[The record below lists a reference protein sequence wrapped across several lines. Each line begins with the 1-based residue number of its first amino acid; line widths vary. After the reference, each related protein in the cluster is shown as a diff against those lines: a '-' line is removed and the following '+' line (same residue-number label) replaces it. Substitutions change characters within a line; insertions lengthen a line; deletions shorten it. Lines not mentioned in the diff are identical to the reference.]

1 MPLMPV
7 IPLGIHTKDF
17 EFSTQQK
24 QNARAALGADTNT
37 LVVMFMGRLS
47 FHAKAHP
54 LAMYQALEI
63 ASQKA
68 SQNGHKVV
76 LVECGWHA
84 NEFIQNAYK
93 EAAQLAC
100 PSVKVITLDG
110 RIADNR
116 TTAWAGADIF
126 CSLSD
131 NIQETFGIVPI
142 EAMAAGLPV
151 VVSDWDGYKDTV
163 RHGIDGFRIPTSMPK
178 PGMAN
183 DLALRHALQVDTY
196 DMYCGFTSSLI
207 AVDIQAA
214 ALALGQ
220 LFESSQLRAQMG
232 EAGRKRADEVYDWK
246 VVIAQYEGLWTQQH
260 ELRRQ
265 AQLEIESKK
274 LSISNIWPARIDP
287 FFSFESYPTSLVQE
301 STLLCVVDV
310 SKELALQRAKQY
322 LNLAMVSYAKLVLPN
337 LQEIEWVLSQAPEN
351 TTLPKPALDW
361 VKEIPEERKSLVFR
375 SLSWLIKMGIL
386 KITS

>member
-1 MPLMPV
+1 
-7 IPLGIHTKDF
+7 
-17 EFSTQQK
+17 
-24 QNARAALGADTNT
+24 
-37 LVVMFMGRLS
+37 MFMGRLS

-68 SQNGHKVV
+68 SQHGKKVV

-151 VVSDWDGYKDTV
+151 VASDWDGYKDTV
-163 RHGIDGFRIPTSMPK
+163 RHEIDGFRIPTSMPK
-178 PGMAN
+178 AGMAN

-207 AVDIQAA
+207 AVDIEAA

-220 LFESSQLRAQMG
+220 LFESGELRAQMG
-232 EAGRKRADEVYDWK
+232 AAGRKRAEEVYDWK

-265 AQLEIESKK
+265 AQLDIESKK
-274 LSISNIWPARIDP
+274 QAISNIWPARIDP
-287 FFSFESYPTSLVQE
+287 FFSFESYPSSVVQE
-301 STLLCVVDV
+301 STQLCLVDT
-310 SKELALQRAKQY
+310 SKELAIQRAKQY
-322 LNLAMVSYAKLVLPN
+322 FNLAMVSYAKLVLPN
-337 LQEIEWVLSQAPEN
+337 LQEIEWVLNQAPEN
-351 TTLPKPALDW
+351 TTVPQPAQDW
-361 VKEIPEERKSLVFR
+361 VKAISEERKALVFR
-375 SLSWLIKMGIL
+375 GLSWLIKMGIL
-386 KITS
+386 KIAS